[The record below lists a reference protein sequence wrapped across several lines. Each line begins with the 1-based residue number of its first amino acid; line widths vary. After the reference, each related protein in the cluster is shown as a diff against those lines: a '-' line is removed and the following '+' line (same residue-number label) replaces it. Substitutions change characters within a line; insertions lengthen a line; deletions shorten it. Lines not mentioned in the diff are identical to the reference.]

1 MNRNDIIKRKFS
13 HAFFGYDV
21 TDVDL
26 FLDEIIREMDRV
38 HNELDIETLKA
49 EAARRR
55 EEKLKERM
63 LLMGKLLEDAGIEVD
78 TEALFAVDDLEADA
92 VEAKT
97 EAENAE
103 AENTEAEN
111 TEAEEP
117 FADEASN
124 ESAADMASEG
134 SPEAESSEA
143 AEREEADESEEE
155 KTEE

>member
-63 LLMGKLLEDAGIEVD
+63 LLMSKLLEDAGIEVD

-92 VEAKT
+92 VEAK
-97 EAENAE
+97 AAD
-103 AENTEAEN
+103 ENTEAD
-111 TEAEEP
+111 EP
-117 FADEASN
+117 FADEASD

-143 AEREEADESEEE
+143 AECEEADEGEEE